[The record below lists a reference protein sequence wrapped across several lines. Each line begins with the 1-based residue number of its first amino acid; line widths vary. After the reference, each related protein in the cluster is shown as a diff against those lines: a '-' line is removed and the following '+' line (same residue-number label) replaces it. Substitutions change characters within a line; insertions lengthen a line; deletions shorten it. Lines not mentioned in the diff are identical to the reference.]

1 MKTLEIQVPEE
12 VASRIEVAA
21 QQLGVSVGELVV
33 ASVHEKLERAS
44 AFDAVAQNVLAKNA
58 DLYQRLS

>member
-12 VASRIEVAA
+12 DASKIEGAA
-21 QQLGVSVGELVV
+21 RQLGLSLGELVV
-33 ASVHEKLERAS
+33 ASVNEKLERDS
-44 AFDAVAQNVLAKNA
+44 AFDTVAKNVLTKNA